1 MEETQN
7 IQYAASIIAGLV
19 GMALSFKLIFR
30 EPGDFREA
38 IRYWFTPDIVSMFR
52 GEWSRDYWN
61 EFKLGMWFLSG
72 VISFYGILALFE

>member
-1 MEETQN
+1 MENPEEMQL
-7 IQYAASIIAGLV
+7 AASVISGLI

-72 VISFYGILALFE
+72 GLCFYGTFALFK